1 MMRYLVTFRYYP
13 GDPLHE
19 IRETDLR
26 TIADRWGLQ
35 IAFQEVQGDVKDGR
49 EATLDKDLEAISQSV
64 ITIEGDEEHALR
76 EGLQEIIQR
85 YRSPRTCY
93 ALWGSNP
100 EGQAIAMETI
110 EEQDGWW

>member
-1 MMRYLVTFRYYP
+1 MRYLVTFRYYP
-13 GDPLHE
+13 GDPLQE
-19 IRETDLR
+19 IREANLR
-26 TIADRWGLQ
+26 EIADQWGLH
-35 IAFQEVQGDVKDGR
+35 ISFATVRGAVQDGR

-64 ITIEGDEEHALR
+64 ITIEGDEEQSLR
-76 EGLQEIIQR
+76 GVLRDIITR

-100 EGQAIAMETI
+100 AGQAIAAEII